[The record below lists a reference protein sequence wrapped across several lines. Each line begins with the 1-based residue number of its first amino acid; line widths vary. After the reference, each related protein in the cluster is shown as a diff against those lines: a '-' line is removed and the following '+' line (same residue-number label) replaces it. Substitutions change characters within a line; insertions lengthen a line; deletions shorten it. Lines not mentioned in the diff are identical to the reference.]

1 MKALLASNSH
11 TRHGWTLMRTG
22 RYFVLVLGI
31 IAVTCVCPAAPS
43 ARPDAWFR
51 QKLVGSWTTREFGQQ
66 TLTNFSDGT
75 ARLDVKLNRLPALR
89 YGKTLQ
95 LDLEWTVSG
104 GVLRHKVV
112 GGSPP
117 EKVARLVR
125 DWGSTLEYEIVEVTD
140 SHMLLE
146 KPDDEEEQTRW
157 DAAATELAQ
166 R

>member
-1 MKALLASNSH
+1 
-11 TRHGWTLMRTG
+11 MRTG
-22 RYFVLVLGI
+22 RFAVLVLGL
-31 IAVTCVCPAAPS
+31 IAVACTCPAAPS
-43 ARPDAWFR
+43 SRPDAWFR
-51 QKLVGSWTTREFGQQ
+51 QKLVGSWTCQSYGQQ

-75 ARLDVKLNRLPALR
+75 ARLDVKLNRIPSLR

-125 DWGSTLEYEIVEVTD
+125 DWGSTLEYEIVEVTET
-140 SHMLLE
+140 HMLLE
-146 KPDDEEEQTRW
+146 KPDDGDEQTRW
-157 DAAATELAQ
+157 DAAATELAK